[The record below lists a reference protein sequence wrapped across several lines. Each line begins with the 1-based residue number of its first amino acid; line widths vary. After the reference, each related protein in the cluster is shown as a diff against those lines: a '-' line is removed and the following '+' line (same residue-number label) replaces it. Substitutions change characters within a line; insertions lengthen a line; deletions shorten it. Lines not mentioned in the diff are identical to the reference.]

1 MKMEFLTQLIKGR
14 VSQNG
19 VRQRGENPMGF
30 EVQTNSK
37 QIGILLENGN
47 KHDIP
52 THYKRGKRM

>member
-1 MKMEFLTQLIKGR
+1 
-14 VSQNG
+14 
-19 VRQRGENPMGF
+19 MGF